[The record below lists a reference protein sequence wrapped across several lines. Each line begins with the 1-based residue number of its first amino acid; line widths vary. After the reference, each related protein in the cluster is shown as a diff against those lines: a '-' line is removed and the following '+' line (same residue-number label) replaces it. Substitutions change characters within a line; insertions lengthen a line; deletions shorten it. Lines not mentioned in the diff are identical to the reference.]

1 MTTTQVS
8 SKLHG
13 HYKAKAYAAANANS
27 PLASITIPRRDP
39 GEHDVQIEILFC
51 VSATLISTPF
61 VTSGV
66 QYQLSIHVYPDMRSS
81 AVSPRS
87 ALQSPS
93 SSPAILLR

>member
-1 MTTTQVS
+1 MTTTQFS
-8 SKLHG
+8 SEERNR
-13 HYKAKAYAAANANS
+13 YKAKAYAAANANS

-66 QYQLSIHVYPDMRSS
+66 RYQLSIRVYP
-81 AVSPRS
+81 A
-87 ALQSPS
+87 
-93 SSPAILLR
+93 